1 MDEGDAQGYLLDFV
15 LGWAKENNVNTVDD
29 LQNATGEFADF
40 TRNAL
45 EIAGV
50 IPTEEGEI

>member
-15 LGWAKENNVNTVDD
+15 LGWARENNVNTAED
-29 LQNATGEFADF
+29 LKNATAEFADF

-50 IPTEEGEI
+50 LPTEEGEI